1 MVLLFV
7 FNFADAN
14 RRALI
19 SRLNEQRQAKLRF
32 DIGKAELRAVG
43 AGECDKRGDGEPGVA
58 QQTFGHVFVHTG
70 RRAQHIGADE
80 RQIRHAQHP
89 LQGAIFTQRAV
100 DDRENHIDG
109 RQRLAAFGVNQL
121 LRFAARDLRQSHRGR
136 AQGNAG
142 RILCV
147 EQVVAGV
154 VDVPQPLFI
163 NTQQNHIEAR
173 FINRFH
179 DILR

>member
-89 LQGAIFTQRAV
+89 CREPSSPSVPWTIGKITSMAASGWPLSALISCCASRPGICAKSPWKGAGQCGQDPVR
-100 DDRENHIDG
+100 
-109 RQRLAAFGVNQL
+109 
-121 LRFAARDLRQSHRGR
+121 
-136 AQGNAG
+136 
-142 RILCV
+142 
-147 EQVVAGV
+147 
-154 VDVPQPLFI
+154 
-163 NTQQNHIEAR
+163 
-173 FINRFH
+173 
-179 DILR
+179 